1 MSNDQ
6 EWFVYMVRCA
16 DNSLYS
22 GITTDIKRRIIEHNT
37 LKSGAKYTKS
47 RRPVTLV
54 YSETSDNKS
63 TASKRESI
71 LKKLSKQAKE
81 ALIHDSL

>member
-71 LKKLSKQAKE
+71 LKRLSKQAKE